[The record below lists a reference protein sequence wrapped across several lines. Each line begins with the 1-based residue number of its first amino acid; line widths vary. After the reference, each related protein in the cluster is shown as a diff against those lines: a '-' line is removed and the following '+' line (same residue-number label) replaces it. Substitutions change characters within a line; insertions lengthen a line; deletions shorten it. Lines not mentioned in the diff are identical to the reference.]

1 MKKSFLLIILYVLLL
16 IFNFTNS
23 SVCFAKDE
31 NIIVVGLDIDV
42 PPVGF
47 LDSNGNIV
55 GFDVDLAR
63 ETFDTVGK
71 KVKFQPINWDA
82 KELELESGRIDV
94 VWNGLTYTEERA
106 KNMLLTK
113 PYMEN
118 QQVFLVKSE
127 SNINNLEDL
136 KSKTICVQKGSAVE
150 TELISSEIGKNA
162 KQIITNSSMLDC
174 LNEVRFGRSDA
185 ALIDSVMAKYYLKQN
200 NMSKAFKILSDAFTK
215 ECDVIAVKKDNI
227 KLKNEIEEG
236 LSRVIQSG
244 KAKEISERWFGENVL
259 CFGTNNISLE
269 EKAEIKNSIEGQNDI
284 FKGIIDGLFM
294 TLRLFLLSF
303 VFSMTLGFVLCL
315 FRRFNLKFLN
325 ILIDLYTVVIRGTPL
340 LLQIFFIFYGVPLLL
355 PVLKMDNR
363 FFVGTI
369 AFIINYAAYFSEIFR
384 GGINSIAIGQW
395 DAIKVLRIPKFKAI
409 RKIILPQALN
419 ACLPAVCNETI
430 SLVKD
435 TSLIFSI
442 GLVELLTAT
451 KNAVNVSANVFIY
464 AIAAIVYL
472 AICFF
477 INILFKFLENKVNYE
492 N

>member
-1 MKKSFLLIILYVLLL
+1 M
-16 IFNFTNS
+16 
-23 SVCFAKDE
+23 
-31 NIIVVGLDIDV
+31 
-42 PPVGF
+42 P
-47 LDSNGNIV
+47 
-55 GFDVDLAR
+55 
-63 ETFDTVGK
+63 
-71 KVKFQPINWDA
+71 
-82 KELELESGRIDV
+82 
-94 VWNGLTYTEERA
+94 
-106 KNMLLTK
+106 
-113 PYMEN
+113 
-118 QQVFLVKSE
+118 
-127 SNINNLEDL
+127 
-136 KSKTICVQKGSAVE
+136 
-150 TELISSEIGKNA
+150 
-162 KQIITNSSMLDC
+162 
-174 LNEVRFGRSDA
+174 
-185 ALIDSVMAKYYLKQN
+185 
-200 NMSKAFKILSDAFTK
+200 
-215 ECDVIAVKKDNI
+215 
-227 KLKNEIEEG
+227 
-236 LSRVIQSG
+236 
-244 KAKEISERWFGENVL
+244 
-259 CFGTNNISLE
+259 
-269 EKAEIKNSIEGQNDI
+269 
-284 FKGIIDGLFM
+284 
-294 TLRLFLLSF
+294 
-303 VFSMTLGFVLCL
+303 LGFVLCL

-409 RKIILPQALN
+409 RKIIL
-419 ACLPAVCNETI
+419 
-430 SLVKD
+430 D